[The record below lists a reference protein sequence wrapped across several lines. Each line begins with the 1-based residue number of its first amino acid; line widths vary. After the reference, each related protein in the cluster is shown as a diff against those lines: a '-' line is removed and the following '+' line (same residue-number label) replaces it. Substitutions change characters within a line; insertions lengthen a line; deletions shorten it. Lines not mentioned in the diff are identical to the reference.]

1 MWTVESGFEG
11 ILQIELNDLRIT
23 PRIGS
28 ESLDIALH
36 CSRCFLPTNLT
47 RVSRERSPLSTE
59 SLSSKNIKGLAI
71 SSLLRGKFWAIAS
84 LLKVKFRAIASLL
97 RGKFWAIAHL
107 LRVKFW
113 AIAHL
118 LRVKFWAIAS
128 LLRDKFWAIAQAE
141 LSLKPLSECEQKRIV
156 TISENANANAKEN
169 ANNNPKFNAKVRE
182 ILICVS
188 VGGCDTLF
196 FSVTLYFFRP

>member
-1 MWTVESGFEG
+1 MYWFLLSTPLATYKVIHIGGVWTVESGFEC

-71 SSLLRGKFWAIAS
+71 SSLLRGKFWAIAR
-84 LLKVKFRAIASLL
+84 L
-97 RGKFWAIAHL
+97 G
-107 LRVKFW
+107 
-113 AIAHL
+113 
-118 LRVKFWAIAS
+118 
-128 LLRDKFWAIAQAE
+128 RDKFWAIAQAE

-169 ANNNPKFNAKVRE
+169 TNNNAKFNAKVRE

-188 VGGCDTLF
+188 VGGCDTL
-196 FSVTLYFFRP
+196 L